1 MAPPSSLPK
10 VLEEGGDLSSIF
22 GTDGVRGVFGRAPID
37 ALTITRLGW
46 ALGSFLGREARSPCV
61 IIAGDT
67 RASTPTVTSW
77 IAAGL
82 DVAEARVINAG
93 TLPTPAVAFL
103 TRELGADAGI
113 AVSASHNPHTDNG
126 VKIFDGQGFKWSRE
140 GEAEL
145 EAGTLGAP
153 NYPGDGTPE
162 PVDRGLAER
171 YGQALLS
178 ALPGGEPLRGL
189 DIAVDAANG
198 AASPLAA
205 ALFRRAGA
213 TVHAFNDHP
222 DGANINVQCG
232 SNHSEEIVR
241 HTLENGC
248 VMGIAFD
255 GDADRVILVDETGR
269 VLDGDAILYIWAR
282 ALQQRGQLE
291 PAAVVV
297 TTMSNLGLESSLAR
311 LGIDLVRCGVGDRE
325 VVSEMRSRSILL
337 GGEQSGHLVHLG
349 LSTTGGRSAQ
359 RAPDRRARRRV
370 RPAAIPAGE
379 RPRDLSSD
387 FCANVAVRAKDDFS
401 SVPGLEELAHSIQ
414 QRLGDRGRV
423 LLRYSGTEPLARVMI
438 EGPDAETIAEMAGEL
453 AAVLDR
459 HLGSRTG

>member
-349 LSTTGGRSAQ
+349 LSTTGDGLLSALQ
-359 RAPDRRARRRV
+359 I
-370 RPAAIPAGE
+370 AALAVGSGQP
-379 RPRDLSSD
+379 LSQLVSGLETYPQILR
-387 FCANVAVRAKDDFS
+387 NVAVRAKDDFS

>member
-1 MAPPSSLPK
+1 M
-10 VLEEGGDLSSIF
+10 SSIF

-113 AVSASHNPHTDNG
+113 AVSASHNLHTDNG

-145 EAGTLGAP
+145 EARLLGAP
-153 NYPGDGTPE
+153 NCPDDGTPE
-162 PVDRGLAER
+162 SADRGLAER
-171 YGQALLS
+171 YAQALLS
-178 ALPGGEPLRGL
+178 TLPGGEPLRGL

-205 ALFRRAGA
+205 ALFRHAGA

-241 HTLENGC
+241 HTLENRC

-349 LSTTGGRSAQ
+349 LSTTGDGLLSALQ
-359 RAPDRRARRRV
+359 I
-370 RPAAIPAGE
+370 AALAVGSGQP
-379 RPRDLSSD
+379 LSQLVSGLETYPQILR
-387 FCANVAVRAKDDFS
+387 NVAVRAKDDFS